1 MIVRRSNRFYSNRQE
16 KKVAKA
22 VSGRQ
27 VANSGATAFD
37 FVITLC
43 YYSSATTFNNNR
55 R

>member
-1 MIVRRSNRFYSNRQE
+1 MNRPTRFYSSRQE
-16 KKVAKA
+16 KQVAKA